1 MRPVSLELEAFG
13 PYVTAQTLD
22 FERLEPG
29 ELVLIEGPTGAGKT
43 TLFDAV
49 SYALYGRVPGAR
61 REAGD
66 QLRAKHPEVQGRATR
81 VAFTFEVRG
90 KRYRVERSPEY
101 QRPKKRGDGSTK
113 VAATAVL
120 YAVSDVEHVSASTST
135 GAPTDEILKDELLG
149 PGAVAA
155 PDESVTRTQV
165 SGTGERVLAQKL
177 SEVDA
182 QIHELTGLTAD
193 QFNQVLVLP
202 QGQFREFL
210 LSSSKDKETLL
221 RQLFGD
227 LVHQRAVELAVQLAR
242 ELSEK
247 LERLDEHVGRRLE
260 HERLG
265 SAVTLT
271 AVLEGTRAATPYLV
285 ADNDA
290 THRAAATADERLNR
304 VRAVLERRERLAALE
319 AERVELEARYESQAP
334 LRKELLIADG
344 VEPLRSGL
352 TAVGTAIKAAAQA
365 EVQRTEA
372 EQALA
377 QATQEKRV
385 CDEAMKSDGELADA
399 EDGLLKE
406 RGILEPLRQEEARL
420 SELRRQ
426 LESTKDERRRT
437 QQDLVASK
445 KALELADKRVLE
457 LRTQVSER
465 PSHVTTLHRA
475 EQEASR
481 AEQCTDVAMQLL
493 DTASEQAEA
502 HRGLIGREAS
512 VEGAQA
518 DLLRA
523 EAAFQA
529 LRERRERGL
538 AAELSA
544 ALSFGAPCPVCGS
557 KEHPQPA
564 SVADRVERQALADAE
579 FTVRKT
585 REAHLA
591 ARDAFVTATQ
601 RLETVDSRVRDLRAR
616 LLELGGEDEPLGDVE
631 LSPDEFVELS
641 ARSIETIERAQLAI
655 RACDHAAERL
665 EKLESERA
673 KTDKRVAKLTA
684 TASRVEAQEESLAAQ
699 IKETE
704 VRLAAVLGDAQSAE
718 AKAQALDQQLHKI
731 RDERRST
738 RDAQQAAAQKV
749 AQSEERASQCRR
761 RQVETLYAFA
771 ETCAVLL
778 RVVKAARS
786 AGDGELKT
794 PLAEIYATLRADALA
809 MSALLP
815 ELSVPKRRR
824 GDEEA
829 SAPVIPEG
837 MTVAVNA
844 LPATDTALLVRA
856 LGSVHALL
864 RKADEKETL
873 RAQLTDTR
881 ERLEAVRASLATL
894 TEAAEG
900 DDPTIEQNLPAL
912 KEAAERAHLAR
923 KAAHERL
930 TRHEAHIE
938 HLVGLTHELHAAAE
952 ERAAL
957 ATRLRVA
964 QPLADALGGKNPRKI
979 NLSRY
984 VLASYMEEVTVAASE
999 RLLRMSNGRYLL
1011 KLASA
1016 RVRRG
1021 GAGLDLVVEDRYIG
1035 EGDRPVQTLSGGE
1048 MFLASLSLAVG
1059 LSDVVQA
1066 HAGGVHMDALFIDE
1080 GFGTLDDEALDA
1092 AVKTLQDLRADGR
1105 LVGVISHL
1113 DALKERIAQKVRI
1126 VRTMKGSR
1134 VKQPTRRMPAAP
1146 MAEHFPLAPPT

>member
-1 MRPVSLELEAFG
+1 MRPIRLELEAFG
-13 PYVTAQTLD
+13 PYVTAQCLD

-61 REAGD
+61 RDSTD
-66 QLRAKHPEVQGRATR
+66 QLRAKHPEVKGRATR

-90 KRYRVERSPEY
+90 KRYRIERSPEY
-101 QRPKKRGDGSTK
+101 FRPKKRGDGSTK

-120 YAVSDVEHVSASTST
+120 YALPGEDGESLPVAPAETAGDDAAAEVMAQIDSGEPSVVT
-135 GAPTDEILKDELLG
+135 G
-149 PGAVAA
+149 
-155 PDESVTRTQV
+155 S
-165 SGTGERVLAQKL
+165 GERVLAQKL

-182 QIHELTGLTAD
+182 QMLELTGLTAD

-227 LVHQRAVELAVQLAR
+227 LVHQRAVELAVQLAK

-260 HERLG
+260 HEQLG
-265 SAVTLT
+265 SAATLE

-285 ADNDA
+285 AESEASHNLSTA
-290 THRAAATADERLNR
+290 ADERLNR
-304 VRAVLERRERLAALE
+304 VRAVLERRERLAVLE
-319 AERVELEARYESQAP
+319 TELVELEATYEQQAP
-334 LRKELLIADG
+334 QRKELAIADG

-352 TAVGTAIKAAAQA
+352 TTVGTAIEAAAKA

-372 EQALA
+372 EQAFA
-377 QATQEKRV
+377 QAAQDKRV
-385 CDEAMKSDGELADA
+385 RDEAMKADGELADA

-406 RGILEPLRQEEARL
+406 RGVLEPLRQEEARL
-420 SELRRQ
+420 SELRQQ
-426 LESTKDERRRT
+426 LAETKEERRRT
-437 QQDLVASK
+437 AQDLIATRKS
-445 KALELADKRVLE
+445 LELADRRVVE
-457 LRTQVSER
+457 LKQQVAER
-465 PSHVTTLHRA
+465 PAHVTTLHRA
-475 EQEASR
+475 EQEAKR
-481 AEQCTDVAMQLL
+481 AQECTDLSMQLL
-493 DTASEQAEA
+493 DTATAQAEA
-502 HRGLIGREAS
+502 HRGLIGREAAT
-512 VEGAQA
+512 EGAQA

-544 ALSFGAPCPVCGS
+544 SLSFGAPCPVCGS

-579 FTVRKT
+579 FAVRKA
-585 REAHLA
+585 REAHEQT
-591 ARDAFVTATQ
+591 RDVFVNATQ
-601 RLETVDSRVRDLRAR
+601 RLERIDAKVRDLRGR
-616 LLELGGEDEPLGDVE
+616 LIELVGDGEPLGDVE
-631 LSPDEFVELS
+631 LSPDEFVELA
-641 ARSIETIERAQLAI
+641 ARSEETIERMHQAI
-655 RACDHAAERL
+655 KACDHAAERL
-665 EKLESERA
+665 AQLEADRA
-673 KTDKRVAKLTA
+673 KTEAKVVKLT
-684 TASRVEAQEESLAAQ
+684 TKASRVETREESLSAQ
-699 IKETE
+699 ISETE
-704 VRLAAVLGDAQSAE
+704 VRLAAVLGDAESAE
-718 AKAQALDQQLHKI
+718 AKAQALDLQLSKI

-738 RDAQQAAAQKV
+738 RDAQQVAAEKLAQ
-749 AQSEERASQCRR
+749 AEERARQCRR

-771 ETCAVLL
+771 HACEVLL
-778 RVVKAARS
+778 RVVKTARS
-786 AGDGELKT
+786 SGEGELKA
-794 PLAEIYATLRADALA
+794 PLAEIYATLRADALSMA
-809 MSALLP
+809 VLFPDLP
-815 ELSVPKRRR
+815 VPKRKR
-824 GDEEA
+824 GADEEA
-829 SAPVIPEG
+829 PPPIPED
-837 MTVAVNA
+837 MTVPVNA
-844 LPATDTALLVRA
+844 MPAMDTALLVRA
-856 LGSVHALL
+856 LGSVHGLL
-864 RKADEKETL
+864 RKASDKEVL
-873 RAQLTDTR
+873 REQLAQTR

-894 TEAAEG
+894 REAAQG
-900 DDPTIEQNLPAL
+900 DDPSIEQDLPAL
-912 KEAAERAHLAR
+912 KAASEAAHGAR
-923 KAAHERL
+923 KATQERL

-938 HLVGLTHELHAAAE
+938 HLVSLTQELHDAAE

-957 ATRLRVA
+957 STRLRVA

-984 VLASYMEEVTVAASE
+984 VLASYMEEVTAAASE

-1021 GAGLDLVVEDRYIG
+1021 GAGLDLVVEDRYVG

-1126 VRTMKGSR
+1126 VRTLKGSR
-1134 VKQPTRRMPAAP
+1134 VKQPTGTALGTPATVEPQPISAP
-1146 MAEHFPLAPPT
+1146 